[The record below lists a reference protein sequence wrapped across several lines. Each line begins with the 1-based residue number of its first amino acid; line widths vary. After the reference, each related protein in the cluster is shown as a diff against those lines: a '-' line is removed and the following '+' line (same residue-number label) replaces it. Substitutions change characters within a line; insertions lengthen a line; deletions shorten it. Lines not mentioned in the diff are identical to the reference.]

1 MSKRIL
7 FVDDKKN
14 PAEFGV
20 ADCTVVRS
28 AREAVHALE
37 DAEWD
42 VLYLDYYLDGNR
54 PYPNGVDDVLSIV
67 DPSRIPPKVIGIS
80 GDPSRASAVE
90 GYAERFR
97 DRANSATRREIP
109 DADGGL

>member
-14 PAEFGV
+14 PAEFGLT
-20 ADCTVVRS
+20 DCTVIRS

-37 DAEWD
+37 EAKWD

-80 GDPSRASAVE
+80 GDPSMARTVE
-90 GYAERFR
+90 EYAQRFR
-97 DRANSATRREIP
+97 EKSAR
-109 DADGGL
+109 DG